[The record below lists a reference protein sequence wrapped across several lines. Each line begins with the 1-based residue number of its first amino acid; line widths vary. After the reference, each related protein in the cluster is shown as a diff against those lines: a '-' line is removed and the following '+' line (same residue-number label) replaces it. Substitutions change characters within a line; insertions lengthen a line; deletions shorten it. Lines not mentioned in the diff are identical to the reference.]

1 MKNSNSTEPAKRSQK
16 LNSPRTSQ
24 SFADTT
30 SQNNPNTHRNS
41 QYLPTLL
48 YIACNKQNPC
58 ETKMSDTDGKK
69 PQTREELVKT
79 LVEATKKATLP
90 KVKLKSKPTKPTIS
104 GTAKA
109 LNVHRDTVY
118 TWLKE
123 FNVDFKEIID
133 HIPTNLSDE
142 NVEDLG
148 PTYLIGEAL
157 LGEGNELAH
166 VDLMVGDKDGPV
178 GKAFAS
184 GLSNLSAGHTPLLA
198 VIRPNL
204 PSKPYTLLVPKVTV
218 KNMEDA
224 GKIFGPA
231 QAAIA
236 KAVADSVEE
245 NVIPKDKVDDWVIV
259 CSVFVHPQASDFR
272 KMYQYNYSAT
282 KLALRRALIGYPSLE
297 KMLYEK
303 DRAKHPIMGFKVPR
317 LWRPP
322 YLQISLDNPEL
333 EKAKRVISQIPGS
346 DRIIIE
352 VGTPLIKHYG
362 TRVINELRQT
372 AKDAFMVADL
382 KTLDVG
388 KVEVDIAYEDTAD
401 AVVAAGLAP
410 PETLDAF
417 MHEAKRL
424 GIYGIV
430 DMLNVENAV
439 EKLKSMKEFPD
450 VVILHR
456 GIDQET
462 GRTSGL
468 ERIQILRQTFSDKR
482 FLIAVAGGIVP
493 ETAKEAL
500 ELGAD
505 IIIVGRYVT
514 QSRDLERAVRDFLEL
529 TPKMREDI
537 DLFRVHTE

>member
-1 MKNSNSTEPAKRSQK
+1 MSG
-16 LNSPRTSQ
+16 
-24 SFADTT
+24 ADT
-30 SQNNPNTHRNS
+30 
-41 QYLPTLL
+41 
-48 YIACNKQNPC
+48 
-58 ETKMSDTDGKK
+58 KK
-69 PQTREELVKT
+69 PGSREELIEM
-79 LVEATKKATLP
+79 LVGAASATTAQKDRER
-90 KVKLKSKPTKPTIS
+90 LKSRKPTVLA
-104 GTAKA
+104 TAKA
-109 LNVHRDTVY
+109 LSIHRDTLY

-123 FNVDFKEIID
+123 FNVDFKEVLD
-133 HIPTNLSDE
+133 RIPTRIDEE
-142 NVEDLG
+142 NVESVKKA
-148 PTYLIGEAL
+148 YLIGEAL

-166 VDLMVGDKDGPV
+166 VDLLIGDKDGPV

-184 GLSNLSAGHTPLLA
+184 GMTNLSAGHTPLLA

-204 PSKPYTLLVPKVTV
+204 PAKPYTLLVPKVTV

-245 NVIPKDKVDDWVIV
+245 GIIPTDKLDDWVIV
-259 CSVFVHPQASDFR
+259 CSVFIHPQASDFR
-272 KMYQYNYSAT
+272 RVYQYNYGAT
-282 KLALRRALIGYPSLE
+282 RLALKRALTGYPSLD
-297 KMLYEK
+297 KMLYDK

-322 YLQISLDNPEL
+322 YLQISLDAPEL
-333 EKAKRVISQIPGS
+333 EKAKKVLAEVPGS

-352 VGTPLIKHYG
+352 VGTPLIKRYG
-362 TRVINELRQT
+362 TRVIGELRQSN
-372 AKDAFMVADL
+372 KDAFMVADL

-417 MHEAKRL
+417 VHEAKRL
-424 GIYGIV
+424 GIYSVI
-430 DMLNVENAV
+430 DMLNVDNPV
-439 EKLKSMKEFPD
+439 EKLESLKEFPEI
-450 VVILHR
+450 VILHR

-468 ERIQILRQTFSDKR
+468 ERIQVIRKTFADKK

-493 ETAKEAL
+493 ETAREAL
-500 ELGAD
+500 EQGAD
-505 IIIVGRYVT
+505 IVIVGRYVT
-514 QSRDLERAVRDFLEL
+514 QSKDIERAVREFLEL
-529 TPKMREDI
+529 TPKMREDV
-537 DLFRVHTE
+537 DLFRVHVE

>member
-1 MKNSNSTEPAKRSQK
+1 MEK
-16 LNSPRTSQ
+16 
-24 SFADTT
+24 
-30 SQNNPNTHRNS
+30 
-41 QYLPTLL
+41 
-48 YIACNKQNPC
+48 
-58 ETKMSDTDGKK
+58 
-69 PQTREELVKT
+69 
-79 LVEATKKATLP
+79 
-90 KVKLKSKPTKPTIS
+90 
-104 GTAKA
+104 
-109 LNVHRDTVY
+109 
-118 TWLKE
+118 
-123 FNVDFKEIID
+123 
-133 HIPTNLSDE
+133 IPTNNTANSA
-142 NVEDLG
+142 NSGSV
-148 PTYLIGEAL
+148 YLIGEAL
-157 LGEGNELAH
+157 LGEGNEVAH
-166 VDLMVGDKDGPV
+166 VDLLIGDKEGAV
-178 GKAFAS
+178 GKAFAT

-218 KNMEDA
+218 KNMEDI

-236 KAVADSVEE
+236 KAIADSVEE
-245 NVIPKDKVDDWVIV
+245 NVIPRDKVDDWLII
-259 CSVFVHPQASDFR
+259 CSVFIHPQATDTR
-272 KMYQYNYSAT
+272 KIYQYNYSAT
-282 KLALRRALIGYPSLE
+282 KLALKRALTAYPSVE
-297 KMLYEK
+297 KMLYDK

-322 YLQISLDNPEL
+322 YLQISLDNPDID
-333 EKAKRVISQIPGS
+333 KAKKILTQIPGS

-352 VGTPLIKHYG
+352 VGTPLIKRYG
-362 TRVINELRQT
+362 TRSINELRQT
-372 AKDAFMVADL
+372 ARDSFMVADL

-417 MHEAKRL
+417 VHEAKRL
-424 GIYGIV
+424 GIYGII
-430 DMLNVENAV
+430 DMLNVEDILT
-439 EKLKSMKEFPD
+439 KLKSMKEFPD

-462 GRTSGL
+462 GRSCGL
-468 ERIQILRQTFSDKR
+468 ERIRIIRQAFSDKK

-514 QSRDLERAVRDFLEL
+514 QSKDVERSIRDFLEL
-529 TPKMREDI
+529 TPTMREDI
-537 DLFRVHTE
+537 DLYRVHTE

>member
-1 MKNSNSTEPAKRSQK
+1 
-16 LNSPRTSQ
+16 
-24 SFADTT
+24 
-30 SQNNPNTHRNS
+30 
-41 QYLPTLL
+41 
-48 YIACNKQNPC
+48 
-58 ETKMSDTDGKK
+58 MSGIDVKK
-69 PQTREELVKT
+69 PETREELMKT
-79 LVEATKKATLP
+79 LLEAAKKTTTKRVVEEA
-90 KVKLKSKPTKPTIS
+90 KPTKPTIS
-104 GTAKA
+104 ATAKT
-109 LNVHRDTVY
+109 LNVHRDTLY
-118 TWLKE
+118 TWMKE
-123 FNVDFKEIID
+123 FNVDFKEVLD
-133 HIPTNLSDE
+133 RLPTN
-142 NVEDLG
+142 NAQIVEDSG
-148 PTYLIGEAL
+148 NIYLIGEAL

-166 VDLMVGDKDGPV
+166 IDLLIGDKEGPV

-184 GLSNLSAGHTPLLA
+184 GLSSLSAGHTPLLA

-204 PSKPYTLLVPKVTV
+204 PPKPYTLLVPKVTV

-245 NVIPKDKVDDWVIV
+245 NIIPKDKLDEWVIV
-259 CSVFVHPQASDFR
+259 VSVFIHPQAADFR
-272 KMYQYNYSAT
+272 KLYQYNYSAT
-282 KLALRRALIGYPSLE
+282 KLALKRALTKYPSLE
-297 KMLYEK
+297 KMIYEK

-322 YLQISLDNPEL
+322 YLQISLDAPEL
-333 EKAKRVISQIPGS
+333 ERAKKVLAQLPGS

-352 VGTPLIKHYG
+352 VGTPLIKRYG
-362 TRVINELRQT
+362 TRAINELRQT
-372 AKDAFMVADL
+372 SKDVFMVADL

-417 MHEAKRL
+417 VHEAKRL
-424 GIYGIV
+424 GIYGVI
-430 DMLNVENAV
+430 DMLNVEDPIG
-439 EKLKSMKEFPD
+439 KLKSLKEMPD

-462 GRTSGL
+462 GRSSGL
-468 ERIQILRQTFSDKR
+468 ERIKVIRQTFSDKR

-500 ELGAD
+500 EQGAD
-505 IIIVGRYVT
+505 ILIVGRYVT
-514 QSRDLERAVRDFLEL
+514 QSKDIERAVRDFLEL
-529 TPKMREDI
+529 TPSMREDI